1 MTFHQVPPQR
11 RLIIGEEAAAASNA
25 LHFAKV
31 ASMTSPA
38 GGLTTQSAPST
49 AVVNGLLLMLL
60 AMLAAPLIDI
70 FAKLA
75 TGTTSPTM
83 ITAARFFFQAI
94 FMLPIIVWNGLWR
107 SFSWRMSFYHAV
119 RAAIITLSM
128 ICFVATLAVMPV
140 ADAIAIF
147 FVEPI
152 ILTILASVFLGET
165 IGWRRYTACAT
176 GFVGAMIVIRPSFQ
190 EVGLVSLL
198 PVITA
203 FCVAIFALMTR
214 ALAPR
219 ENPWVMQFQMSLW
232 GVPICGLLL
241 LFGDWTGVG
250 FLAPSMPDPAV
261 VLWLVGVGF
270 FAALSGILAV
280 YAYRVAPASVLAP
293 MQYFE
298 IVSATLFGWL
308 VFGDFPD
315 TVKWLGIAIIVSSGL
330 YIIWRER
337 RVAAKPVTTA
347 ESSVVP

>member
-1 MTFHQVPPQR
+1 
-11 RLIIGEEAAAASNA
+11 
-25 LHFAKV
+25 
-31 ASMTSPA
+31 MTSPT
-38 GGLTTQSAPST
+38 GGPATPSAPTT

-70 FAKLA
+70 FSKLA
-75 TGTTSPTM
+75 TDSTSPTM
-83 ITAARFFFQAI
+83 ITAARFVFQAL
-94 FMLPIIVWNGLWR
+94 FMLPIVLWHGLWR
-107 SFSWRMSFYHAV
+107 NFSWRMSGYHAI
-119 RAAIITLSM
+119 RAAIITVSM

-152 ILTILASVFLGET
+152 ILTILASIFLGET
-165 IGWRRYTACAT
+165 IGWRRYTACGV
-176 GFVGAMIVIRPSFQ
+176 GFIGAMIVIRPSFE
-190 EVGLVSLL
+190 EVGLIAAL

-203 FCVAIFALMTR
+203 FCVAVFALMTR

-219 ENPWVMQFQMSLW
+219 ENPWAMQFQMSVW
-232 GVPICGLLL
+232 GIPICALLL
-241 LFGDWTGVG
+241 LAGDLTDIE
-250 FLAPSMPDPAV
+250 FLAPSLPDLTV
-261 VLWLVGVGF
+261 SLWLVGVGF

-293 MQYFE
+293 LQYFE

-315 TVKWLGIAIIVSSGL
+315 AVKWLGISIIVGSGL

-347 ESSVVP
+347 EAAVAPRINIP